1 MTFFTFDIT
10 PDASIFVT
18 KIAAFQHSIR
28 SFHEP
33 MDRSVREVLIPGIQE
48 AFDQEGPGWAPLA
61 DSTVRIK
68 KQLGLDRGILK
79 RTGKLESAATA
90 LARWKFTTDSALFDN
105 FPSKVSYGYPLNDGF
120 INAQT
125 YTSVPAR
132 EFIKFDSDQRA
143 EVADIFDNWLD
154 ERRARHL

>member
-1 MTFFTFDIT
+1 MSFFTFDVT
-10 PDASIFVT
+10 PDASVFVT

-48 AFDQEGPGWAPLA
+48 AFDQEGPGWESLA

-68 KQLGLDRGILK
+68 QKLGLDRGILK
-79 RTGKLESAATA
+79 RTGKLERAATA
-90 LARWKFTTDSALFDN
+90 LARWKFTTDSAWFDN
-105 FPSKVSYGYPLNDGF
+105 LPSSASYGYPLNDGF
-120 INAQT
+120 INART
-125 YTSVPAR
+125 HTFVPAR
-132 EFIKFDSDQRA
+132 EFIKFDSDQR
-143 EVADIFDNWLD
+143 ELVGDIFDSWVD